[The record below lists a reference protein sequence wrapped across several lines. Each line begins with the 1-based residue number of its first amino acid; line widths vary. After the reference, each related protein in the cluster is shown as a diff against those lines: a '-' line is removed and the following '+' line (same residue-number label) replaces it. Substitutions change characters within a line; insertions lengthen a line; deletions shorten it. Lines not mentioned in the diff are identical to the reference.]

1 MTRASY
7 GGKVFDMS
15 EAHILQYLPHDSFVH
30 RMDGL
35 SKFLWLLIVAIAM
48 LTFRSLVSGAI
59 MLLLMCLLALVGA
72 RIPIRHIIKSSPI
85 LFGVG
90 LMLGFFHSIIQ
101 QGDPVVSLGPI
112 AIKDRGIVIGISY
125 FFRISVVVFASYMLI
140 WTTNIRDLMAGLV
153 KLRIPYRFAFGVFIA
168 LRFLPVIQ
176 REVDAV
182 SAAHSIRGRVKKS
195 QLARRFQLWQRYVF
209 TVMVNGLRK
218 AEFAATAAQL
228 RGFGVN
234 PVRSYYKPFHWTASG
249 ISLLVFFL
257 VLIVGLHVGERLGLA
272 DLFPSLTRDLT
283 TF

>member
-1 MTRASY
+1 
-7 GGKVFDMS
+7 MS
-15 EAHILQYLPHDSFVH
+15 EAHILQYLPRDSFVH

-35 SKFLWLLIVAIAM
+35 SKFVWLLIVAVAM
-48 LTFRSLVSGAI
+48 LTFRSLISGAI
-59 MLLLMCLLALVGA
+59 MFILIWLLALFGA
-72 RIPIRHIIKSSPI
+72 RIPVSHIIKSSPI

-101 QGDPVVSLGPI
+101 PGNPVLSLGPI
-112 AIKDRGIVIGISY
+112 SIKDHGIVIGISY

-140 WTTNIRDLMAGLV
+140 WTVNIGDLMAGLV
-153 KLRIPYRFAFGVFIA
+153 KAGIPYQFAFGVFIA

-182 SAAHSIRGRVKKS
+182 SAAHAIRGRAKKS

-218 AEFAATAAQL
+218 AEFAAIAAQL
-228 RGFGVN
+228 RGFGSK
-234 PVRSYYKPFHWTASG
+234 PVRTYYKPFHWSRSG
-249 ISLLVFFL
+249 IGLLIFFL
-257 VLIVGLHVGERLGLA
+257 ALIVGLHIGERLGLA
-272 DLFPSLTRDLT
+272 EILPSLTGDLS